1 MSHLRVWSIKWQ
13 KEKEKNSPSFICHKQ
28 PDSAEFE
35 VTFQGSMN
43 RWLSLEQTQCYVSNN
58 HQLIQKLL
66 AQIDHYQFIES
77 KKVFSLLYLQTLFI
91 SHYFFFVYSLIACF
105 NSGSSREMYLVYK
118 LFTEDIFLVGLT
130 SRREHCPEIIA
141 HQFKSLMELRPQQV
155 ICVRRHSSFPLTPC
169 SQQEPLLIS
178 SFVFMPNYIISTLMW
193 ITHLGDV

>member
-1 MSHLRVWSIKWQ
+1 MTK
-13 KEKEKNSPSFICHKQ
+13 KKKKNSPSSICHKQ

-43 RWLSLEQTQCYVSNN
+43 RWLSLEQTQYYVSNN
-58 HQLIQKLL
+58 HPLIQRLL

-77 KKVFSLLYLQTLFI
+77 KKVFSSGIFANPFYLTLL
-91 SHYFFFVYSLIACF
+91 FFVYSLIACF

-130 SRREHCPEIIA
+130 SWREHCPEIIA